1 MSDQLQ
7 VTLVDNQP
15 TLKLTSD
22 LAAQLDVQS
31 GGEVIALSTDQ
42 GVVLVPASLEAD
54 QQMEVMQHVM
64 ANRKVALKKL
74 AE

>member
-54 QQMEVMQHVM
+54 QQMKVMQHVM